1 MLEMAHDRPWAM
13 THLTFHVHPSL
24 LAPRPRDA
32 TSPKPSPPPH
42 PETPSAHPPT
52 LVMFLHPI
60 RVRQTA
66 SASRPAA
73 SSLARRP

>member
-1 MLEMAHDRPWAM
+1 MSAGGGARQAMGHD
-13 THLTFHVHPSL
+13 
-24 LAPRPRDA
+24 
-32 TSPKPSPPPH
+32 
-42 PETPSAHPPT
+42 PETPAAHSLT